1 LAVKVTGEANQNI
14 ANKDQVMMQSKQIEQ
29 QESMSSDAARRP
41 KSLAVVPMDTPM
53 SQINCDNTGSQPL
66 YSL

>member
-1 LAVKVTGEANQNI
+1 
-14 ANKDQVMMQSKQIEQ
+14 MQSKQIEQ